1 MVVVISCAVAATMV
15 DTEFLTSSTNITVI
29 LSPTI
34 DVAEKGF
41 LVMVVV
47 LVIELLVVVLGELMK
62 GHPH

>member
-47 LVIELLVVVLGELMK
+47 LVIEVMK
-62 GHPH
+62 GCPH

>member
-1 MVVVISCAVAATMV
+1 MV

-47 LVIELLVVVLGELMK
+47 LVIEVMK
-62 GHPH
+62 GCPH

>member
-1 MVVVISCAVAATMV
+1 MVVVISCAIAATMV

-47 LVIELLVVVLGELMK
+47 LVIEVLVVVVMK
-62 GHPH
+62 GCPH